1 MGAEIAN
8 DELVKKQF
16 GVYRMFQKCLL
27 KDDASY
33 VLGNIAVH
41 KTIFISVET
50 HDVSSRYEEDF
61 DMAKLC
67 PQDSSLGRYSAIE
80 TGGNRRRGRVVR
92 ANGMREIGGTRK
104 MKSRVRAS

>member
-67 PQDSSLGRYSAIE
+67 PQDSSLGRYSAID
-80 TGGNRRRGRVVR
+80 RRKPK
-92 ANGMREIGGTRK
+92 TRQSCTSEWNERNWRDEK
-104 MKSRVRAS
+104 DEVES